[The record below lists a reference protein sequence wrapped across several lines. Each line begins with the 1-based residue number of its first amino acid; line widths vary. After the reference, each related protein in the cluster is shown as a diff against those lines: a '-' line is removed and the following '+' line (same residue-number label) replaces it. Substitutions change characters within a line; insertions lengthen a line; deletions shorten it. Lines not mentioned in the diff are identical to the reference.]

1 MYASKTLVNVNF
13 YVQYFPSNLI
23 PMCKPKTQ
31 YFDFALNSNICLYF
45 LIENFSD
52 YSYNELLLPSA
63 TTEFQLF

>member
-1 MYASKTLVNVNF
+1 
-13 YVQYFPSNLI
+13 
-23 PMCKPKTQ
+23 MCKPKTQ